1 MTALLLYGGIAG
13 SRLALLAFGFGLVYL
28 TCGIFHFAHGAAYAG
43 AAYACWFAMDRW
55 GWSFWLAAMLGVGV
69 ATLVGWLV
77 EVWFYRPLR
86 DRDAPP
92 DVMFLTSLGLY
103 TAAVNMLALAF
114 GHETQTLGLANRSF
128 ELVPAGE
135 AALPLVVTATQLA
148 TLTVAVVSFA
158 GLWWLF
164 TRTDFGLAM
173 RAMAANRELA
183 EAVGL
188 DPRRRLP
195 QVVALASAL
204 GGLAAICV
212 AADVGVSPSMGLEAV
227 VTGAV
232 AVVVGGVGSLPGTA
246 VAGLLLGWLRHAAT
260 YASWIGTR
268 WEEAVTFG
276 LLLLILLVRPRGLFG
291 RR

>member
-28 TCGIFHFAHGAAYAG
+28 TCGIFHFAHGAAYAA
-43 AAYACWFAMDRW
+43 AAYGC
-55 GWSFWLAAMLGVGV
+55 WLAMARLGLPFAVAAPLGIAL

-86 DRDAPP
+86 DRGAPS
-92 DVMFLTSLGLY
+92 DVMFLTSLGIY
-103 TAAVNMLALAF
+103 TAAVNILALAF
-114 GHETQTLGLANRSF
+114 GHETQTLGLANPSYV
-128 ELVPAGE
+128 LVPASAGG
-135 AALPLVVTATQLA
+135 LPLVITRVQIA
-148 TLTVAVVSFA
+148 TLLVSAGSFL

-164 TRTDFGLAM
+164 TKSDFGLAM
-173 RAMAANRELA
+173 RAMAANRDLA

-204 GGLAAICV
+204 GGLAAVCV
-212 AADVGVSPSMGLEAV
+212 AADVGLSPAMGLEAV

-268 WEEAVTFG
+268 WEEAVTFA
-276 LLLLILLVRPRGLFG
+276 LLLVILLVRPRGLFG